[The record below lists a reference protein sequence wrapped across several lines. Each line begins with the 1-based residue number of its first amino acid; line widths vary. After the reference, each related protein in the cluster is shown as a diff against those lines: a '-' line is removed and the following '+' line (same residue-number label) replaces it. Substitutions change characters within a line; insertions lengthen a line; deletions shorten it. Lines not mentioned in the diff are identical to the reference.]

1 MKHLRTALRLAL
13 ESSTD
18 DEEEEEE
25 EEEDGAGGAPSTPA
39 RGSRGAAVSSEVAAK
54 RERAKELF
62 GELVDLLIN

>member
-25 EEEDGAGGAPSTPA
+25 EEDGAGGTPSTPA
-39 RGSRGAAVSSEVAAK
+39 RGSRGAAVSSEVVVK
-54 RERAKELF
+54 RERVKELF
-62 GELVDLLIN
+62 SKLVNLLIN